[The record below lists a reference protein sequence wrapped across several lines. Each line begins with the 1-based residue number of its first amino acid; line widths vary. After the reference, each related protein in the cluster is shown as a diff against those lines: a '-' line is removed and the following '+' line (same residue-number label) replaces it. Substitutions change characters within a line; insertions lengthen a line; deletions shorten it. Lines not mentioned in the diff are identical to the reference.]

1 MVWSEKPYLV
11 NRGAQKNFAEFAKDI
26 AGAWDTDNKQFNEIY
41 FKTLVAKKIVFDRTT
56 KIVQERD
63 WYEAGGYRAQHVVLA
78 IGLLA
83 SAIASMGKSANFL
96 AIWNMQGLSPSF
108 ERALAQ
114 AADAAHAVLMNP
126 GEGYRNISEWAKQ
139 PKCWLALKQTEVAWD
154 NEWLEGLIDKE
165 QADEL
170 QREGARDQ
178 KELNGIEA
186 QTAVVEAGA
195 DFWKDVL
202 DWCVKEDEA
211 SEKERGILKT
221 ATGIPAK
228 IPTDKQSI
236 ILVEMMRRLRK
247 GGCPYRLKR
256 SNHRRRV

>member
-1 MVWSEKPYLV
+1 
-11 NRGAQKNFAEFAKDI
+11 
-26 AGAWDTDNKQFNEIY
+26 
-41 FKTLVAKKIVFDRTT
+41 
-56 KIVQERD
+56 
-63 WYEAGGYRAQHVVLA
+63 
-78 IGLLA
+78 
-83 SAIASMGKSANFL
+83 
-96 AIWNMQGLSPSF
+96 
-108 ERALAQ
+108 
-114 AADAAHAVLMNP
+114 MNP